1 MQEIIKR
8 AALIEFGEVSGDE
21 IIGLY
26 AEFFNT
32 LITLREEERSKY
44 KSIYWKLAFAVQK
57 ELGFQT
63 AKQKLEA
70 GSKNEIRKK
79 QNKDD

>member
-26 AEFFNT
+26 AEFFNI
-32 LITLREEERSKY
+32 LISLREEERSKY
-44 KSIYWKLAFAVQK
+44 KSIYC
-57 ELGFQT
+57 
-63 AKQKLEA
+63 
-70 GSKNEIRKK
+70 
-79 QNKDD
+79 